1 MSMGSSQF
9 VRAKIVCTIGPASTH
24 PKILRAMVDAGMDV
38 ARLNLSHGDFDTHRR
53 VVETLTEVGGVSTLF
68 DLPGPKIRIGEVDG
82 GVVLAPGD
90 EVHFTTRPIVGDGSE
105 LSVSYENLPREV
117 SVGGS
122 IFINDGLI
130 EVRIISIDRDLR
142 GFTGEIVSGGE
153 VVSHKGVNAPG
164 ARLSMRLPTE
174 ADMKGIDFGVEVCD
188 WFAISFVREGE
199 DVERTR
205 RAIARAGGDQ
215 PVISKVEHQEAIRN
229 IDGIIEASDGVMVA
243 RGDLGIEVPP
253 WEVPLLQKLIIDK
266 CNDAGKPVIVA
277 TQMLESMVYNPR
289 PSRAEASDV
298 ANAILDGADAVM
310 LSEETAVGMFPV
322 EAVRVM
328 NSIGR
333 TVEKGA
339 PQRAYDQRVGRPIA
353 DIIGNLA
360 SRAAATVDPAAI
372 IVVTRSGF
380 SARMVSKHRPR
391 ARILS
396 VARSPNVNRRTRLYW
411 GVDPLDVPWT
421 DDRDEL
427 IVRAVEASLKEGYL
441 EKEDVVMIVSGSTL
455 EAPGR
460 TSTLE
465 ILNVEDILR
474 HASGRE

>member
-1 MSMGSSQF
+1 MGSSQF
-9 VRAKIVCTIGPASTH
+9 VRAKIVCTIGPTSTH
-24 PKILRAMVDAGMDV
+24 PKILRAMVDAGMDM

-53 VVETLTEVGGVSTLF
+53 VVEALTEVGGVSTLF

-90 EVHFTTRPIVGDGSE
+90 EVHFTTRPVVGDGSE

-130 EVRIISIDRDLR
+130 EVRIGSIDRDLK
-142 GFTGEIVSGGE
+142 GFTGEVVSGGE

-174 ADMKGIDFGVEVCD
+174 ADLKGIDFGVEVCD

-215 PVISKVEHQEAIRN
+215 PIISKVEHQEAIRN

-253 WEVPLLQKLIIDK
+253 WEVPLLQKRIIDK

-289 PSRAEASDV
+289 PSRSEASDV

-310 LSEETAVGMFPV
+310 LSEETAVGLFPV

-328 NSIGR
+328 NSIGQ
-333 TVEKGA
+333 TVERGA

-411 GVDPLDVPWT
+411 GVEPLDVPWT

-427 IVRAVEASLKEGYL
+427 IVRAVDASLKEGYL

>member
-1 MSMGSSQF
+1 
-9 VRAKIVCTIGPASTH
+9 
-24 PKILRAMVDAGMDV
+24 
-38 ARLNLSHGDFDTHRR
+38 
-53 VVETLTEVGGVSTLF
+53 
-68 DLPGPKIRIGEVDG
+68 
-82 GVVLAPGD
+82 
-90 EVHFTTRPIVGDGSE
+90 
-105 LSVSYENLPREV
+105 
-117 SVGGS
+117 
-122 IFINDGLI
+122 
-130 EVRIISIDRDLR
+130 
-142 GFTGEIVSGGE
+142 
-153 VVSHKGVNAPG
+153 
-164 ARLSMRLPTE
+164 MRLPTE
-174 ADMKGIDFGVEVCD
+174 ADLKGIAFGVEVCD

-205 RAIARAGGDQ
+205 RAIVQAGGDQ
-215 PVISKVEHQEAIRN
+215 PVISKVEHQEAIKN

-253 WEVPLLQKLIIDK
+253 WEVPLLQKRIIDR
-266 CNDAGKPVIVA
+266 CNDTGKPVIVA

-333 TVEKGA
+333 TVEEGA

-380 SARMVSKHRPR
+380 SARMVSKHRPN

-396 VARSPNVNRRTRLYW
+396 VARSPDVNRRTRLYW
-411 GVDPLDVPWT
+411 GVEPLDVPWT

-427 IVRAVEASLKEGYL
+427 IVRAVEASLEEGYV
-441 EKEDVVMIVSGSTL
+441 ENEDVVMIVSGSTL

>member
-1 MSMGSSQF
+1 MGSSQF
-9 VRAKIVCTIGPASTH
+9 VRAKIVCTIGPASSDS
-24 PKILRAMVDAGMDV
+24 KILRAMVDAGMDV

-68 DLPGPKIRIGEVDG
+68 DLPGPKIRIGEVEG
-82 GVVLAPGD
+82 GVILAPGD
-90 EVHFTTRPIVGDGSE
+90 EVHFTTRPVVGDGRE
-105 LSVSYENLPREV
+105 LSVSYENLPKEV

-130 EVRIISIDRDLR
+130 EVRIGSIDRDLR
-142 GFTGEIVSGGE
+142 GFTGEVVSGGE

-174 ADMKGIDFGVEVCD
+174 ADLKGIDFGVEVCD

-199 DVERTR
+199 DVKRTR
-205 RAIARAGGDQ
+205 RAIVLAGGDQ
-215 PVISKVEHQEAIRN
+215 PIISKVEHQEAIRN

-253 WEVPLLQKLIIDK
+253 WEVPLLQKRIIDK

-310 LSEETAVGMFPV
+310 LSEETAVGLFPV

-328 NSIGR
+328 NSISR

-411 GVDPLDVPWT
+411 GVEPLDIPWT

-427 IVRAVEASLKEGYL
+427 IVRAVDASLKEGYL

>member
-1 MSMGSSQF
+1 MRSSQF
-9 VRAKIVCTIGPASTH
+9 VRAKIVCTIGPASNH
-24 PKILRAMVDAGMDV
+24 PRILRAMVDAGMDV
-38 ARLNLSHGDFDTHRR
+38 ARLNLSHGDFDAHRR
-53 VVETLTEVGGVSTLF
+53 VVESLMDVGGVSTLF

-82 GVVLAPGD
+82 SVVLAPGD
-90 EVHFTTRPIVGDGSE
+90 EVHFTTRPVVGDGGE
-105 LSVSYENLPREV
+105 LSVSYEGLPREV

-130 EVRIISIDRDLR
+130 EVRIGSIDSDLR
-142 GFTGEIVSGGE
+142 GFTGEVVSGGE
-153 VVSHKGVNAPG
+153 VVSHKGVNVPG
-164 ARLSMRLPTE
+164 ASLSMRPPTE
-174 ADMKGIDFGVEVCD
+174 ADQRGIDFGVEICD

-205 RAIARAGGDQ
+205 RAIVQAGGDQ

-229 IDGIIEASDGVMVA
+229 IDGIIEASDGIMVA

-253 WEVPLLQKLIIDK
+253 WEVPLLQKGIIEK
-266 CNDAGKPVIVA
+266 CNEAGKPVIVA
-277 TQMLESMVYNPR
+277 TQMLESMVFNPR

-310 LSEETAVGMFPV
+310 LSEETAVGLFPV

-333 TVEKGA
+333 TVEQGTPPKV
-339 PQRAYDQRVGRPIA
+339 YDQRVDGPIA
-353 DIIGNLA
+353 DIIGNVT
-360 SRAAATVDPAAI
+360 SRAASTVDPAAI

-396 VARSPNVNRRTRLYW
+396 VARSSEVNRRTRLYW
-411 GVDPLDVPWT
+411 GVEPLDVPWT

-427 IVRAVEASLKEGYL
+427 IVRAVDASLEGGFL
-441 EKEDVVMIVSGSTL
+441 EREDVVMIVSGSTL

-465 ILNVEDILR
+465 ILKVEDILR
-474 HASGRE
+474 HASKRD